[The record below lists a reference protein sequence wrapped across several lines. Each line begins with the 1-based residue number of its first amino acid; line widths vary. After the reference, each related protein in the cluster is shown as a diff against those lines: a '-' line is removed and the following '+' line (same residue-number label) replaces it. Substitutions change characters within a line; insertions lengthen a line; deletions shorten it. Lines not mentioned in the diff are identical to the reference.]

1 MALAH
6 HVKLTALSCDDL
18 QKLIDAGVPQIS
30 AVAEAAFR
38 KKGCPVR

>member
-1 MALAH
+1 MALPQ
-6 HVKLTALSCDDL
+6 HVKLIALSCDDL
-18 QKLIDAGVPQIS
+18 QKLIDTGVPQIS